1 MDFMK
6 LKRKKTVFDNF
17 DNLSNAS
24 CHLFKKKIFEK
35 TVENVIRL
43 HVTCLRYLNLQK
55 MKNNRISRVQK
66 RRKKSMEVF
75 SSLFIYVNKIPAWI
89 TLTSNYNVLLLLYQG
104 KKVCDNL
111 LCLHA
116 FEHNVHMWS
125 SLISLSH

>member
-24 CHLFKKKIFEK
+24 CHLFKEKIFEK
-35 TVENVIRL
+35 TVENAIRL

-66 RRKKSMEVF
+66 RRKKINGRFFLSVYLCKQNSSMNHTDKQ
-75 SSLFIYVNKIPAWI
+75 L
-89 TLTSNYNVLLLLYQG
+89 Q
-104 KKVCDNL
+104 
-111 LCLHA
+111 CLIA
-116 FEHNVHMWS
+116 I
-125 SLISLSH
+125 ISR